1 VAEGNEPAARVWK
14 KVAVFYTLT
23 LVFSNVFNAFVL
35 FGGRMEAG
43 NLVYVTGAM
52 WSPCFA
58 ALATKRIFGEP
69 IADLPWQWGGAHYA
83 WLAYL
88 IPLAYVLPV
97 YGVTWVTPLGGFLDA
112 DFLKRT
118 ADQFG
123 WQNFPPGIV
132 LPLFVILTATLGLVG
147 KTSRALGEEIG
158 WRGFLV
164 PELNKVVGFTGVSVI
179 SGLMWAA
186 YHFPVLLFGDYNKGA
201 PAWYSLT
208 CFTLMVVADSF
219 ILAWLTLRSKSL
231 WPAAIFHGS
240 HNLFIQS
247 IFTPLTRDT
256 GPTNYV
262 IDEFGVGLVITV
274 GIAAFLAWRSIAP
287 RERLL

>member
-1 VAEGNEPAARVWK
+1 MAEPAARVWK
-14 KVAVFYTLT
+14 KIAVFYFLT

-35 FGGRMEAG
+35 FGGKMDATG
-43 NLVYVTGAM
+43 SLLFVTGAM
-52 WSPCFA
+52 WSPGVA
-58 ALATKRIFGEP
+58 ALLTKRIFGEP
-69 IADLPWQWGGAHYA
+69 ISDLPWKWGGARYA

-88 IPLAYVLPV
+88 VPLAYALPV
-97 YGVTWVTPLGGFLDA
+97 YVVAWLTPLGGFLTP

-123 WQNFPPGIV
+123 WQNLSPGIV
-132 LPLFVILTATLGLVG
+132 LALFVLVTATLGLVG

-164 PELNKVVGFTGVSVI
+164 PELNKVVGFTGVGLI

-186 YHFPVLLFGDYNKGA
+186 YHFPVLVFGDYNKGA
-201 PAWYSLT
+201 PAWYSVT

-219 ILAWLTLRSKSL
+219 ILAWVTLRSRSL
-231 WPAAIFHGS
+231 WPAAILHGS

-247 IFTPLTRDT
+247 ILTPLTRDT
-256 GPTNYV
+256 GRTNYF
-262 IDEFGVGLVITV
+262 IDEFGIGLVVTV
-274 GIAAFLAWRSIAP
+274 GIAAVFTWRGFG
-287 RERLL
+287 RGRV